1 MSLHNRSHKEG
12 WYDIAQVCLN
22 GHMLNNSTKVA
33 PEHNRKFCDKCGAA
47 TITKCPRC
55 EAHIPGQFHATG
67 TFVFSIPMHVVP
79 KFCSHCG
86 APYPWTENRLKAAHD
101 LANEITEIS
110 EDERDILN
118 QSLDELVKDTPQ
130 TKVAIV
136 RFKKIVSKAGKEV
149 ANAFREILI
158 DIVSEAVRKMIWP

>member
-1 MSLHNRSHKEG
+1 MRGRQTSEG
-12 WYDIAQVCLN
+12 WYDTAQVCLS
-22 GHMLNNSTKVA
+22 GHLVNNSTKA
-33 PEHNRKFCDKCGAA
+33 SPEDNREFCAKCGAR
-47 TITKCPRC
+47 TITKCPKC
-55 EAHIPGQFHATG
+55 EADIPGQFHATG
-67 TFVFSIPMHVVP
+67 TFVLSIPMRQVP
-79 KFCSHCG
+79 KFCSNCG

-130 TKVAIV
+130 TQVATV

-158 DIVSEAVRKMIWP
+158 DIVSEAVRKMIWPS